1 MNIRWMAVLTG
12 YLVDLLISI
21 LLPAFLATPEF
32 FISPDLTQPPDLIL
46 ICLLVLSTGVGGYVA
61 GRIAQAQRAMHGLL
75 VGVVGILTNQ
85 LLMLGGPPIPR
96 VLVIASAIGC
106 LVGALGGMM
115 SRYIPQKQ
123 VR

>member
-32 FISPDLTQPPDLIL
+32 FISPDLTQPADLIL
-46 ICLLVLSTGVGGYVA
+46 ICLLVLATGVGGYVA
-61 GRIAQAQRAMHGLL
+61 GRIAQTQRAMHGLL

-85 LLMLGGPPIPR
+85 LFGGPPIPR
-96 VLVIASAIGC
+96 ALVVASAIGC
-106 LVGALGGMM
+106 LAGALGGLM